1 MSDIFRYMQ
10 YDANK
15 KSAAIAYRLWLLGG
29 LLGVHRFYLEEKR
42 TGVALLA
49 ITLISGVLMAVLPDP
64 KYAVTIYIAAAW
76 WFFDLFFLGEKVRSY
91 NADLVTRIEMNSDN

>member
-1 MSDIFRYMQ
+1 MSDIFRFMQ

-15 KSAAIAYRLWLLGG
+15 KSAAIVYRLWLLGG
-29 LLGVHRFYLEEKR
+29 LLGVHRFYLEKRR
-42 TGVALLA
+42 TGAALLA

-76 WFFDLFFLGEKVRSY
+76 WLVDLFLWGLYTKVTAFGSEHI
-91 NADLVTRIEMNSDN
+91 L